1 MRKLLGCCVL
11 VFLFVGSFT
20 STEKSKSPAVASTE
34 WFFTE
39 WRLVFLPMIII
50 ICVAAVGIGVLLS
63 CCCSSNDK
71 KPTPPQNAP
80 EQPTKQPTVQKP
92 AVQKDLFTKEVVTTK
107 DVAPTVALMPVDD
120 DTTIYNIA
128 PIQQQNEKE
137 TKTGKEVKEQSK
149 ASKKQVKTAEGE
161 SKDKKKIDKSPAA
174 NPQGEPSKPKA
185 NALAPPSSNIYVLM
199 GDVLDTWNSEV
210 DDPNYDP
217 KKRAKEKAEAA
228 VKEKSKKTKKRAA
241 AKCNPNEKTTHRKD
255 DKDPPPRNQE
265 MPQVD
270 ERDDHL
276 AHSEVSQQSSF
287 RFRIFQSVSLI
298 RTAIPIQ
305 LSDFSVE
312 ISGEVFGRKSEFLV
326 QRQKSTS
333 WSRVRFEPTTEVLE
347 RGSKPPRRPR
357 DFEFSLNSYCPSAQ
371 VPNVIAFPIL
381 KSANPTQQLAMEI
394 ALRCSKFQNELES
407 DFRPQTQKQEN
418 STVDSSSRS
427 ISSSTSKCG
436 GMFSRIRR
444 RFSRSK

>member
-1 MRKLLGCCVL
+1 
-11 VFLFVGSFT
+11 
-20 STEKSKSPAVASTE
+20 
-34 WFFTE
+34 
-39 WRLVFLPMIII
+39 
-50 ICVAAVGIGVLLS
+50 
-63 CCCSSNDK
+63 
-71 KPTPPQNAP
+71 
-80 EQPTKQPTVQKP
+80 
-92 AVQKDLFTKEVVTTK
+92 
-107 DVAPTVALMPVDD
+107 
-120 DTTIYNIA
+120 
-128 PIQQQNEKE
+128 
-137 TKTGKEVKEQSK
+137 
-149 ASKKQVKTAEGE
+149 
-161 SKDKKKIDKSPAA
+161 
-174 NPQGEPSKPKA
+174 
-185 NALAPPSSNIYVLM
+185 
-199 GDVLDTWNSEV
+199 
-210 DDPNYDP
+210 
-217 KKRAKEKAEAA
+217 
-228 VKEKSKKTKKRAA
+228 
-241 AKCNPNEKTTHRKD
+241 
-255 DKDPPPRNQE
+255 

-276 AHSEVSQQSSF
+276 AHSE
-287 RFRIFQSVSLI
+287 SVSLI

-333 WSRVRFEPTTEVLE
+333 WSRVRFEPTTEVLEVVKRTRVFGFSKASERQIPNAYRRYGSLRTLHSVGGWTHSKHHQSQLVE